1 MATENSKKNNN
12 SAPSGSMRL
21 KYVALALSVLILTL
35 LIAKCAVVGNNSKTP
50 DNTADSGTDSATV
63 TAEPVYVPP
72 DYAKLCEGISS
83 RLTSPT
89 LFVYDL
95 ETGEFVF
102 RKGTDKTLLPASIT
116 CVWTALYA
124 LTVIDRDEVIT
135 ITEEALSVVPS
146 GTVRANIYKGQKLKM
161 SMLVEGMIVA
171 SGCDCAYV
179 VAVEAG
185 RRISL
190 DSGSELSP
198 DEAVNRFMMGLNEWT
213 RKAGCQGT
221 VLSEPY
227 GISTEDHYTTA
238 NDLVLIADY
247 ALKSPAIAD
256 CVGIY
261 SERVRYYSG
270 QSTTWTNK
278 NQILNESSEY
288 YSPLATGIKTGSISG
303 QNSLLAS
310 FSLAEGE
317 KSRFV
322 VGAFGASDSSAR
334 FADTKL
340 IIDTFASA
348 QKK

>member
-1 MATENSKKNNN
+1 
-12 SAPSGSMRL
+12 MRL

-35 LIAKCAVVGNNSKTP
+35 LIAKCAVVNRSKTP
-50 DNTADSGTDSATV
+50 GPDAGSSGTESLPV
-63 TAEPVYVPP
+63 TTDAPYVPP
-72 DYAKLCEGISS
+72 DFSALCESVSPRIV
-83 RLTSPT
+83 SPT
-89 LFVYDL
+89 FFVYDL
-95 ETGEFVF
+95 EAGEFIY
-102 RKGTDKTLLPASIT
+102 RKGTDRTLLPASIT

-135 ITEEALSVVPS
+135 VTEEALSVVPS
-146 GTVRANIYKGQKLKM
+146 GTVKANVYKGQQLKM

-198 DEAVNRFMMGLNEWT
+198 EDAVSRFMMGLNDWA
-213 RKAGCQGT
+213 RRAGCQGT

-227 GISTEDHYTTA
+227 GISTTDHYTTA
-238 NDLVLIADY
+238 NDLALIADY
-247 ALKSPAIAD
+247 ALKSPAVAN

-261 SERVRYYSG
+261 SERVRYHSG

-288 YSPLATGIKTGSISG
+288 YSPLATGIKTGTIAG
-303 QNSLLAS
+303 QNNLLAS
-310 FSLAEGE
+310 FSLAAGE

-322 VGAFGASDSSAR
+322 IGAFGASESSAR
-334 FADTKL
+334 FADAKL
-340 IIDTFASA
+340 IIDTLSSSLTN
-348 QKK
+348 